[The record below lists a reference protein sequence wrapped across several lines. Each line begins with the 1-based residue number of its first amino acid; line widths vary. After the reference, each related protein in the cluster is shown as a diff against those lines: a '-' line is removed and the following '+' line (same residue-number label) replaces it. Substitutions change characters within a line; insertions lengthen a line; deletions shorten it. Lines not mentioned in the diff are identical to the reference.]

1 MRRPWTWSVNKS
13 VFYLLTLIV
22 GAHACGW
29 AGKYARNFLP
39 HWQLGRIDALDPA
52 GPWFDDKP
60 KDGRLHLDD
69 ARFVQVIHTNG
80 GLYSDGEDTIGMSL
94 FSNQNL
100 T

>member
-1 MRRPWTWSVNKS
+1 MLNN
-13 VFYLLTLIV
+13 LTRL

-80 GLYSDGEDTIGMSL
+80 GLYSDGEDTIGKFNQWL
-94 FSNQNL
+94 FIKPNYRISWYFMANG
-100 T
+100 